1 MPNVTILPFSL
12 EKWYE
17 TNQNEIVTLKLR
29 YDFAVLVRKWNG
41 NTKRE
46 IVTLKSFRYEP
57 ALF

>member
-17 TNQNEIVTLKLR
+17 INQNEIVTLKLR
-29 YDFAVLVRKWNG
+29 YDFAVLVRKRNG

-57 ALF
+57 AFV